1 MRKEASSGRRAARGW
16 TACCVLGGVRL
27 GDPASV
33 LPGVLRGI
41 RTTRE
46 PAGGRG
52 LQSLWFPPSFY
63 KITLN
68 IGHSHLDQNIKQR
81 NTIHGL
87 PIQVTSILSGTKSH

>member
-16 TACCVLGGVRL
+16 MACCVLGGVRL

-52 LQSLWFPPSFY
+52 KRKKTRIRNEYGSFCIM
-63 KITLN
+63 KTTVIQEIRETIN
-68 IGHSHLDQNIKQR
+68 NGKQNR
-81 NTIHGL
+81 SN
-87 PIQVTSILSGTKSH
+87 

>member
-52 LQSLWFPPSFY
+52 LQSLRAPGSSRTQSPPEWGSP
-63 KITLN
+63 LC
-68 IGHSHLDQNIKQR
+68 IGAG
-81 NTIHGL
+81 TVGL
-87 PIQVTSILSGTKSH
+87 FA